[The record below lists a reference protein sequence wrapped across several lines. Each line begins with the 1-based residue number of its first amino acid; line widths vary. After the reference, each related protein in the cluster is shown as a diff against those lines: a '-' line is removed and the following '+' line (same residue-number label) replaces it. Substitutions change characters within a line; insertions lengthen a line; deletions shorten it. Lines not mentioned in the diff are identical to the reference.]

1 MSWTIARLAAISSNG
16 YLIVLNE
23 LVTAYRPSGEL
34 LYAGNCS
41 RSAMRAC
48 EIFNDMS
55 AKLGKNNIT
64 L

>member
-23 LVTAYRPSGEL
+23 LVTAYRPNGQL

-48 EIFNDMS
+48 EIFNDMG
-55 AKLGKNNIT
+55 ARL
-64 L
+64 